1 MSFISTSAPLARALA
16 DRNYSEPTPVQAA
29 VLEEAAAG
37 RDLLVSSQTGS
48 GKTVA
53 YGLAIGTDLIGHADV
68 LPRAGLPLAL
78 IVAPTRELALQVQRE
93 LAWLYGE
100 AKARIVACVGGMD
113 PRREAMLLAEGAHI
127 VVGTPGRLRD
137 HLERRQIDLSAL
149 KAVVLDEAD
158 EMLDL
163 GFRDDLEFI
172 LQAAPEERR
181 SLLFS
186 ATLPKAIIALAKS
199 YQRDALRIEVAGT
212 EGGHADIE
220 YRAIRVYPRES
231 ELAVVNLLRFY
242 DAPCAL
248 VFCNTRN
255 AVRHLEAAL
264 LERGFAA
271 VSLSGELSQSER
283 NSALQALRD
292 GRARICVA
300 TDVAARGIDLP
311 GLTLVIHAELPN
323 DPEVMQH
330 RSGRTGRAGKK
341 GISALLVPPSRRRK
355 AQMLLAGA
363 GADAEWAAA
372 PTQDEIRA
380 LDQER
385 MLQDPLLS
393 GEAGE
398 DDAGMIGALLAG
410 RSTEELAAALV
421 RVYRS
426 RLPATEE
433 VGDPNFGHEERRPA
447 RSADDY
453 AQKRS
458 PGDRERGERSG
469 PRGETVWF
477 RLNTGRKDGAD
488 PRKLLPMICRR
499 GQITRDE
506 VGAIRIFDRETKV
519 EIDADVAE
527 RFAELTRVPD
537 RDRITI
543 EQVAGEGERRAAKPF
558 GEKASHAP
566 RGAHPG
572 REERSSERKPY
583 EGKRKPF
590 GKPYD
595 PTRRDR
601 EPVYEESAIL
611 RPERPSFD
619 KNGEPGG
626 KPPFAGKFKG
636 GKFEGGKFEGGKK
649 PFGAPHGAERPG
661 TGEGRPAGKSFGG
674 KKPFGAKK
682 PFAGKKPRRD
692 DR

>member
-53 YGLAIGTDLIGHADV
+53 YGLALGADLIGEAEV

-100 AKARIVACVGGMD
+100 AKARIIACVGGMD

-137 HLERRQIDLSAL
+137 HLDRGQLDLS
-149 KAVVLDEAD
+149 AVVLDEAD

-220 YRAIRVYPRES
+220 YRAVRVYPRES

-264 LERGFAA
+264 LERGFTA

-363 GADAEWAAA
+363 GAEAEWVAA

-410 RSTEELAAALV
+410 RTAEELAAALV

-433 VGDPNFGHEERRPA
+433 VGDPNFSHEERRPA
-447 RSADDY
+447 RSAEGY
-453 AQKRS
+453 AQKRT
-458 PGDRERGERSG
+458 PGERERGERSG

-506 VGAIRIFDRETKV
+506 VGAIRIFDCETKV
-519 EIDADVAE
+519 EIDAEVAE

-543 EQVAGEGERRAAKPF
+543 EPVTGEAERRPAKPF
-558 GEKASHAP
+558 AEKASHAP
-566 RGAHPG
+566 RGSHPA

-601 EPVYEESAIL
+601 EPVYEETAIL

-619 KNGEPGG
+619 KKGEQGG

-636 GKFEGGKFEGGKK
+636 GKK
-649 PFGAPHGAERPG
+649 PFGAPHGGERPG
-661 TGEGRPAGKSFGG
+661 AGDGRPAGKSFGG

-682 PFAGKKPRRD
+682 PFTGKKPRRD